1 MTASTVGT
9 QGQVK
14 IAIPIPAQNILTE
27 INKLGITHVVTV
39 PDTHQKSLLSLLQ
52 DHSGPELIQVCTED
66 EAIGVSCGLYIA
78 NHRPLILIQ
87 NAGFFACLNS
97 VRGLSL
103 DAEMPICMLIGEY
116 FRDPSIPSR
125 QNISRVVNLLEP
137 TLQTWGIPFWRLDEA
152 SDVTRI
158 ADAYDYSI
166 QHLCP
171 TALLIGAP
179 TA

>member
-1 MTASTVGT
+1 MTTRSVGT
-9 QGQVK
+9 HEQAK
-14 IAIPIPAQNILTE
+14 IALEIPAQSILTE
-27 INKLGITHVVTV
+27 LNKLGITHVVTV
-39 PDTHQKSLLSLLQ
+39 PDTHQKTLLSLLQ
-52 DHSGPELIQVCTED
+52 DRSGPELIQVCTED

-78 NHRPLILIQ
+78 NHRPLVLIQ

-103 DAEMPICMLIGEY
+103 DAEIPVCMLIGEY
-116 FRDPSIPSR
+116 FRDPLLPSR

-137 TLQTWGIPFWRLDEA
+137 TLQTWGIPFWRLDEE
-152 SDVTRI
+152 SDVVRI

>member
-1 MTASTVGT
+1 MTTKSVETREQAGLAV
-9 QGQVK
+9 
-14 IAIPIPAQNILTE
+14 PIPAQSILTE

-52 DHSGPELIQVCTED
+52 DSSGPELIQVCTED

-78 NHRPLILIQ
+78 NKRPIVLIQ

-103 DAEMPICMLIGEY
+103 DAEIPICMLIGEY
-116 FRDPSIPSR
+116 FRDPLVPSQ
-125 QNISRVVNLLEP
+125 QNASRVVNLLEP
-137 TLQTWGIPFWRLDEA
+137 TLQTWGIPFWRLDKE
-152 SDVTRI
+152 SDVERI
-158 ADAYDYSI
+158 ADAYEYSI
-166 QHLCP
+166 QHLCS